1 MSIFSPRALGPLALA
16 LGALFATRPARA
28 EDASSAGANEPP
40 PKPTRRATFTF
51 GLDAGLGV
59 ASIVGYPNDVT
70 KIGFAHSYTTTGAR
84 PAGALEA
91 WVGVPV
97 TDYLTLS
104 LGFKGSRLV
113 TDLGQRAT
121 SYGGM
126 FHIEAFPL
134 FPLGGHWRD
143 LAVRFD
149 VGLGTAF
156 VADSF
161 GNKVVDGASTSFL
174 GGGLFYEA
182 FRRKKTAFG
191 PYLMGDYFWSDTA
204 RRPAIFLGWRAAFY
218 ARP

>member
-1 MSIFSPRALGPLALA
+1 MSILSPRALGSLALA
-16 LGALFATRPARA
+16 LGALLATNAARA
-28 EDASSAGANEPP
+28 DDSAASEPP
-40 PKPTRRATFTF
+40 PKPTRRAVFTF
-51 GLDAGLGV
+51 GLDAGVGV
-59 ASIVGYPNDVT
+59 GSIVGYPNDVT
-70 KIGFAHSYTTTGAR
+70 KIGFAHWYTTTGAR

-113 TDLGQRAT
+113 ADLGQRAT

-126 FHIEAFPL
+126 FHLEAFPL

-143 LAVRFD
+143 LGVRMD

-161 GNKVVDGASTSFL
+161 GNKIVDGGSTSIL
-174 GGGLFYEA
+174 GGGIFYEG
-182 FRRKKTAFG
+182 FRGKKKTGFG
-191 PYLMGDYFWSDTA
+191 PFLMGDYFWSDTA
-204 RRPAIFLGWRAAFY
+204 RRPAIILGWRAAFY